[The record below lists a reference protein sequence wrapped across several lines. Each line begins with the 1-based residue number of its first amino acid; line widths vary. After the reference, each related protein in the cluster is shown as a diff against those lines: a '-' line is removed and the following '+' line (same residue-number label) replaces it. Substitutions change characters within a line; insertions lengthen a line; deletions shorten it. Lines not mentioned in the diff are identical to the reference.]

1 MDVLATFLISNLTQS
16 ELVSGLIVGQ
26 QFLALAGGDDLS
38 NIGHK
43 IERSK
48 LGGCREFSYFDL
60 KNQIASVNQ
69 SNFIRFCP
77 TNPQIFH

>member
-38 NIGHK
+38 NIGQK

-48 LGGCREFSYFDL
+48 LG
-60 KNQIASVNQ
+60 
-69 SNFIRFCP
+69 
-77 TNPQIFH
+77 